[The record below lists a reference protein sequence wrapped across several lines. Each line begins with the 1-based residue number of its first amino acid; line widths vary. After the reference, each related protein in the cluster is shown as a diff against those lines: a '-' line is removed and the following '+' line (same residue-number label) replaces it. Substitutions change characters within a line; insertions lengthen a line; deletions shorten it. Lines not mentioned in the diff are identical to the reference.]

1 MNSIIYYSWT
11 NELQRVTGSE
21 TQYTYDN
28 NRNMTRDDLNDNTN
42 IKYDHRN
49 LITQIRNKKIVIED
63 SLVYVTYYFYDEA
76 GDLSERMFF
85 NT

>member
-1 MNSIIYYSWT
+1 
-11 NELQRVTGSE
+11 
-21 TQYTYDN
+21 
-28 NRNMTRDDLNDNTN
+28 MTSDDLNDNTN